1 MLLATKDLLVNKVD
15 QGILQ
20 GYSLRM
26 KQGMS
31 AGTVIVFGG
40 SEGGCNYKKAEELAS
55 QSFEVLALFFFGKPN
70 LPRELKQVP
79 IEIFEAAHA
88 YVTKHFANANE
99 ITVLGESKGAELA
112 LVLGSEYSQ
121 CIDKIV
127 GIVPSSHVFY
137 GLGTMEEEASSWTKN
152 GQEIP
157 YLSLERVKKRWS
169 IATIRAFLHY
179 IFRTLRKKPVSFR
192 KIYELCIK
200 LDENS
205 EEARIKIEN
214 FSGELL
220 LIAGGDDQLWHSDQM
235 VKDIQAHRPVENT
248 QAIVY
253 PGVGHSIGGA
263 VQTDQ
268 LILGGT
274 EALNRAAYEPMM
286 ERIIAFCQK

>member
-1 MLLATKDLLVNKVD
+1 MVTKGLLVNKVD

-20 GYSLRM
+20 GYSLRK

-40 SEGGCNYKKAEELAS
+40 SEGGCNYQKAEELAK
-55 QSFEVLALFFFGKPN
+55 QGFEVLALFFFGKPN

-79 IEIFEAAHA
+79 IEIFEAAYT
-88 YVTKHFANANE
+88 YVKKNFTNTNE

-112 LVLGSEYSQ
+112 LLLGSEYSEQ
-121 CIDKIV
+121 IDKII

-137 GLGTMEEEASSWTKN
+137 GLGTMDSEASSWTKN

-169 IATIRAFLHY
+169 LATIQAFLHY
-179 IFRTLRKKPVSFR
+179 LFRTLRKKPVSFR

-205 EEARIKIEN
+205 EEARIKIED
-214 FSGELL
+214 FTGQLL
-220 LIAGGDDQLWHSDQM
+220 LFAGGDDQLWPSNQM
-235 VKDIQAHRPVENT
+235 VKEIQAHRTVENT
-248 QAIVY
+248 EAIVF

-263 VQTDQ
+263 IQTDQ

-274 EALNRAAYEPMM
+274 EALNRAAYELMM
-286 ERIIAFCQK
+286 ERIITFCQK